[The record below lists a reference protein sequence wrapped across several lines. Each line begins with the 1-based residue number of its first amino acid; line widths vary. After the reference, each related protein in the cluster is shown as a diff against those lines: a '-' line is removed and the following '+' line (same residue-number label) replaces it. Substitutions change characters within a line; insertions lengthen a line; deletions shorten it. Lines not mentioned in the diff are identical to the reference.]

1 MRSSAT
7 TPLESAYHALLKRGR
22 LSQNVSQAALIT
34 RLSTVQDG
42 LSTSTT
48 GPTTTASAP
57 TGLYIHGSVGTGK
70 SYLASL
76 FTSTLPSHVSRR
88 RAHFHEFMLDVH
100 SRLHVARS
108 SSSRY
113 GSVDPLP
120 VIGRQIHDESRV
132 LCFDEFQVTD
142 IADAMILQRLMGAF
156 WAAGGVMVATSNR
169 EPDKLYEDGLNRELF
184 LPFIAMLKYRCETW
198 ALGGTQD
205 YRLLGREDAGENQ
218 KVFFTDAEEFQQS
231 LSAATNGQ
239 KMESY
244 EIPVMMGRKMIVT
257 AMPTDNDESK
267 LIVFSTFAQLCE
279 AKLGAADYHALCR
292 KAKTIYLD
300 GLRRFRLSELD
311 FVRRFITLIDLAYE
325 SGTRVVIS
333 SSATIDEAFAE
344 IVENERQRLMRKSGG
359 LKMSVKKG
367 GGSSSI
373 ISSSVINFSSKIEH
387 VAVSFLILAQLK
399 PPTRVQNNDSME
411 TSQATIA
418 QRSYT
423 GCRTCRQRKVKCDEN
438 RDDIGRCGSC
448 SRLNR
453 QCDWTREWKFIDS
466 SRAVG
471 KQYVI
476 LGKNPHPVVRN
487 DKHLRT
493 TTSTGQLTR
502 SRPLMFVN
510 SSSVDLAATIVPAEP
525 QSPKSV
531 GKLNFRPISDSASSS
546 EDSDTQSIVSRVPS
560 DMMNYGTR
568 SRDNAIHPLLFD
580 KIVCRKIMPMAVR
593 FKLNIEDDENVLL
606 SSAKKF
612 VPLRHAIC
620 AITLLNSGM
629 KNRPELIAGSFQHY
643 DRAITAC
650 RSMPDSYN
658 CEAVFFLHFILLM
671 YDIACASQRWPED
684 RGSWSIHLRK
694 LACLARVP
702 AGTTVGR
709 LQAYLSWYVLLLDA
723 QAGLAG
729 NPEAGHYTRAFLDNG
744 RSLPVW
750 PISQS
755 QRQVLST
762 PGAMEIFLQTHK
774 LSLIT
779 FEMFAE
785 QSQAS
790 LKLRSMLKDRHV
802 GLEERQQ
809 FIQDLK
815 TRREELWQANCPSD
829 IDNLDGMDEL
839 GIIRGTYNFARLQY
853 SILQLHLHTSMY
865 PYQRLD
871 GDAFAEEDARHC
883 TYIIETVRQSFVFND
898 KENHHLASGL
908 FLAGAA
914 TRLPHEKAA
923 ALIMLKEMEHAG
935 LSGAVARVRNLLELV
950 VREQAKK
957 EITGG
962 KADEVDWIELSKEH
976 GLKNVVF
983 GM

>member
-1 MRSSAT
+1 
-7 TPLESAYHALLKRGR
+7 
-22 LSQNVSQAALIT
+22 
-34 RLSTVQDG
+34 
-42 LSTSTT
+42 
-48 GPTTTASAP
+48 
-57 TGLYIHGSVGTGK
+57 
-70 SYLASL
+70 
-76 FTSTLPSHVSRR
+76 
-88 RAHFHEFMLDVH
+88 
-100 SRLHVARS
+100 
-108 SSSRY
+108 
-113 GSVDPLP
+113 
-120 VIGRQIHDESRV
+120 
-132 LCFDEFQVTD
+132 
-142 IADAMILQRLMGAF
+142 
-156 WAAGGVMVATSNR
+156 
-169 EPDKLYEDGLNRELF
+169 
-184 LPFIAMLKYRCETW
+184 
-198 ALGGTQD
+198 
-205 YRLLGREDAGENQ
+205 
-218 KVFFTDAEEFQQS
+218 
-231 LSAATNGQ
+231 
-239 KMESY
+239 
-244 EIPVMMGRKMIVT
+244 
-257 AMPTDNDESK
+257 
-267 LIVFSTFAQLCE
+267 
-279 AKLGAADYHALCR
+279 
-292 KAKTIYLD
+292 
-300 GLRRFRLSELD
+300 
-311 FVRRFITLIDLAYE
+311 
-325 SGTRVVIS
+325 
-333 SSATIDEAFAE
+333 
-344 IVENERQRLMRKSGG
+344 
-359 LKMSVKKG
+359 
-367 GGSSSI
+367 
-373 ISSSVINFSSKIEH
+373 
-387 VAVSFLILAQLK
+387 
-399 PPTRVQNNDSME
+399 ME

-471 KQYVI
+471 KQYVV
-476 LGKNPHPVVRN
+476 LGRNPHRVVRN
-487 DKHLRT
+487 NKPLPT
-493 TTSTGQLTR
+493 TTSVALTR

-510 SSSVDLAATIVPAEP
+510 SSSVDLAATVEPAEP
-525 QSPKSV
+525 RSPKSV
-531 GKLNFRPISDSASSS
+531 SNQDSRPTSDSSSS
-546 EDSDTQSIVSRVPS
+546 SGDSDTQSIELIRTSRVPL
-560 DMMNYGTR
+560 DLMNYGTR
-568 SRDNAIHPLLFD
+568 TRDNGIHPLLFD

-593 FKLNIEDDENVLL
+593 FKLNIEDNENVLI
-606 SSAKKF
+606 SSAKQF
-612 VPLRHAIC
+612 LPLRHAIC

-650 RSMPDSYN
+650 RSMPSSAN
-658 CEAVFFLHFILLM
+658 SEAVFFLHFILLM

-684 RGSWSIHLRK
+684 RGSWSLHLRK

-702 AGTTVGR
+702 AGSTVGR

-744 RSLPVW
+744 RSLPAW
-750 PISQS
+750 PISAS

-762 PGAMEIFLQTHK
+762 PGAMEVFLQTHK

-790 LKLRSMLKDRHV
+790 LKLRSRFKDRHV
-802 GLEERQQ
+802 ELEERQK
-809 FIQDLK
+809 FIEDL
-815 TRREELWQANCPSD
+815 TSRREELWQANCPAD
-829 IDNLDGMDEL
+829 IDNLDGIDDL

-883 TYIIETVRQSFVFND
+883 TYIIDTVNQSFKFND

-914 TRLPHEKAA
+914 TKSPVEKSA

-935 LSGAVARVRNLLELV
+935 LSGAVARVRHLLELV
-950 VREQAKK
+950 VREQAQR
-957 EITGG
+957 EISGG
-962 KADEVDWIELSKEH
+962 SVDEVDWIELAREH